1 MERKNTDSFSS
12 VSVPGPVRIEANI
25 TYTNIGIDLR
35 FQTVVPSTEGDRG
48 IQLKCNDR
56 SGNIRLLLSESF
68 EKRFSVSRRDEN

>member
-35 FQTVVPSTEGDRG
+35 FQTVVPSTEVGH
-48 IQLKCNDR
+48 
-56 SGNIRLLLSESF
+56 LLILF
-68 EKRFSVSRRDEN
+68 AFFVF